1 MSSSSGKAPEGGFK
15 VGDEEVTWESVAQD
29 FLRAKMEGVYAEAHA
44 APKPRK
50 PQRLKSRIENFDPTL
65 FKNKKFIDP
74 SYGNNPKLDLGS
86 GLN

>member
-1 MSSSSGKAPEGGFK
+1 MSQTPEGGFE
-15 VGDEEVTWESVAQD
+15 VGDEEIKWEDVAQD
-29 FLRAKMEGVYAEAHA
+29 FLRAKMEGLYADAYN

-65 FKNKKFIDP
+65 FKDKKFIDR
-74 SYGNNPKLDLGS
+74 SYGAKPKLNLNS

>member
-1 MSSSSGKAPEGGFK
+1 MSQKPEGGFN
-15 VGDEEVTWESVAQD
+15 VGEEEIKWEDVAQD
-29 FLRAKMEGVYAEAHA
+29 FLRAKMEGLYADAHS

-65 FKNKKFIDP
+65 FKDKKFIDR
-74 SYGNNPKLDLGS
+74 SYGSTPKLDLGS